1 MTAFADAATHFQ
13 MNFQTLY
20 DLIDTVEAD
29 QHFEMFETDRGLLD
43 YCYGV
48 AGTVGVL
55 LIPIPA
61 SNATVR

>member
-1 MTAFADAATHFQ
+1 
-13 MNFQTLY
+13 MNFQALY

-55 LIPIPA
+55 LIPILATPPSDEDMSME
-61 SNATVR
+61 SNR

>member
-1 MTAFADAATHFQ
+1 MTAFADAAHFQ
-13 MNFQTLY
+13 MNFQALY

-48 AGTVGVL
+48 GNCRRIADPNT
-55 LIPIPA
+55 

>member
-1 MTAFADAATHFQ
+1 MIR
-13 MNFQTLY
+13 L
-20 DLIDTVEAD
+20 EAD

-55 LIPIPA
+55 LIPIL
-61 SNATVR
+61 ATPPSDETYEYGKQLGEAFN